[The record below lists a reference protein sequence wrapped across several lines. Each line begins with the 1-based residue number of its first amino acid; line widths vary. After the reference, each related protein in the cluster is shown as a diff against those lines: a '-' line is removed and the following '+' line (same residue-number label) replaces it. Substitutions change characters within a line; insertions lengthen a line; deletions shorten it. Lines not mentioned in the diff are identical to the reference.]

1 MFCNNNNDNNNNNNN
16 SNKFNSYI
24 AQNSLKVYDLM
35 HFAINL
41 KNIKKNPENMIV
53 RLQNEKK
60 IIFNNKLKSN
70 KNLYSTQS
78 KNVHTVNSM
87 LV

>member
-1 MFCNNNNDNNNNNNN
+1 MFCNNNNDNNNNNN

-41 KNIKKNPENMIV
+41 KNIKRNPREYDSQIT
-53 RLQNEKK
+53 K
-60 IIFNNKLKSN
+60 
-70 KNLYSTQS
+70 
-78 KNVHTVNSM
+78 
-87 LV
+87 

>member
-1 MFCNNNNDNNNNNNN
+1 MFCNNNNNDNNNNNNN

-41 KNIKKNPENMIV
+41 KNIKKNSENMIV

-70 KNLYSTQS
+70 KNLYST
-78 KNVHTVNSM
+78 
-87 LV
+87 